1 MSKRPFIGQ
10 MALWTAVVGLCVPQV
25 ALAAGSAGNQT
36 SSILDVS
43 LQEGGTFLGQV
54 IDAQGISLERV
65 PVSLRGAA
73 GELAATETNS
83 QGYFAFR
90 GLNNGLYQ
98 LVTPVGSG
106 AYRTWLQGTAP
117 PVARPGALIVAG
129 GETVRG
135 EGPAFNKKHAL
146 ILGGV
151 IAAAVAIPIAVNGES
166 GPSSR

>member
-1 MSKRPFIGQ
+1 
-10 MALWTAVVGLCVPQV
+10 MALWMAVAGLCVPQV
-25 ALAAGSAGNQT
+25 ALAAGPAGNQT

-43 LQEGGTFLGQV
+43 LQDGGTFVGQV
-54 IDAQGISLERV
+54 IDAQGISLARV

-73 GELAATETNS
+73 GELAATSTNS

-90 GLNNGLYQ
+90 GLNTGMYQ

-106 AYRTWLQGTAP
+106 AYRVWSKEVAP
-117 PVARPGALIVAG
+117 PAARPGALVIAG

-135 EGPAFNKKHAL
+135 EGPAFNKKHAW

-151 IAAAVAIPIAVNGES
+151 IAAAVAIPIAVNGEK
-166 GPSSR
+166 GRSSP